1 GAMLRGVYADLDYE
15 ATWSQELPQDAFYKL
30 QDGHITRIAC

>member
-1 GAMLRGVYADLDYE
+1 MKCFLKVLYMK